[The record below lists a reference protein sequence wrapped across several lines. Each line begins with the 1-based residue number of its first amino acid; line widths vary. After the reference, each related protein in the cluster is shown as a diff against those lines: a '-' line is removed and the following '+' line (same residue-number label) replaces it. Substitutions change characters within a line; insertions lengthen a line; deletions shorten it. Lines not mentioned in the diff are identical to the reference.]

1 MEIEHENIFE
11 KQIEELLRK
20 EKKARQNSDHITS
33 SDILQQIVRKFLL
46 WWLIIFKIKLSLDL
60 KEYKRHNELIT
71 YLSKR
76 RG

>member
-46 WWLIIFKIKLSLDL
+46 
-60 KEYKRHNELIT
+60 
-71 YLSKR
+71 
-76 RG
+76 